1 MTATLFP
8 EAAPPAGPR
17 VTITARPKGQG
28 DPVLSLGRFDTPL
41 GTVVA
46 MGRGGA
52 LWGLGFAG
60 ELSAR
65 QVEEDLLARWPRATK
80 AEAPETLAP
89 AIEALLTGRGEIAV
103 ELSGTPFQIQV
114 WRALADIPAGRL
126 VSYAALAKI
135 IARPRALRA
144 VGTAVGQNP
153 VSWAIPATA
162 SPAAMAASAAIT
174 GAPGSSAPCWP
185 AKASASRPSAPP
197 CRRAAPSRR
206 NVRQNNAE
214 FRRSL

>member
-1 MTATLFP
+1 MTAPLFP
-8 EAAPPAGPR
+8 ETAPPAGPR
-17 VTITARPKGQG
+17 VTITARPKGRG

-41 GTVVA
+41 GRVVA

-60 ELSAR
+60 ELTIR

-103 ELSGTPFQIQV
+103 ELSGTPFQMQV

-153 VSWAIPATA
+153 VSWAIPCHRVTRSDGGIGGYHWGAGVKRA
-162 SPAAMAASAAIT
+162 LLAREGVSLAPQRPA
-174 GAPGSSAPCWP
+174 P
-185 AKASASRPSAPP
+185 
-197 CRRAAPSRR
+197 PSRR
-206 NVRQNNAE
+206 AISPQCEAK
-214 FRRSL
+214 